1 MGCWPMVIGC
11 ILRTAGS
18 FIIWNYADP
27 LTSLELPNCYLTLA
41 LFRTETE
48 EEDEEKTLADDDDDD
63 DAPEVRGVPFI
74 VSNLRTIG
82 LIW

>member
-27 LTSLELPNCYLTLA
+27 LTSLELLNYYLTLVL
-41 LFRTETE
+41 LFRTDTE
-48 EEDEEKTLADDDDDD
+48 EEDEEKTLADEDDD
-63 DAPEVRGVPFI
+63 DAPEVRGVRYI